1 MMNKKYSKNTKDI
14 ARKAIGG
21 DDEAMNLLII
31 ELPSGVATDKPN
43 LKTQA
48 KEVAGD
54 DEADGNYGTDDEDK
68 DEDEEYSALLDSIM
82 GSLSD
87 VELDEEQLKAASEA
101 ICNALKSGVIT
112 VPDTM

>member
-1 MMNKKYSKNTKDI
+1 
-14 ARKAIGG
+14 
-21 DDEAMNLLII
+21 
-31 ELPSGVATDKPN
+31 
-43 LKTQA
+43 
-48 KEVAGD
+48 
-54 DEADGNYGTDDEDK
+54 
-68 DEDEEYSALLDSIM
+68 M